1 MAKKIKAETEPFGR
15 TFYKTGNVRRNKTFP
30 FADGNNSEHGRKRC
44 EVIRRDLRSCRAD
57 NRKQSGFSH
66 ARKSDKTDIG
76 KHFELKQ
83 NLALLA
89 LAPRF
94 RKARSLTGRRGKMT
108 VPPSATSA
116 FAKHKRLATAHIF
129 YYFSGFC
136 VFYDS
141 SLRNGN
147 YKIGSVSSVK
157 FRFHTVAAVRSDVF
171 FSVTEVK
178 QGVLALFYNKNY
190 IAAVAA
196 VAAVGTSVRNIFF
209 PVNRNTAVTAV
220 AGFYVYLHMIIKI
233 CHMFILSAVQSPSIF
248 RNSSS
253 SIIFTPRD

>member
-89 LAPRF
+89 A
-94 RKARSLTGRRGKMT
+94 
-108 VPPSATSA
+108 SA
-116 FAKHKRLATAHIF
+116 FAKHERLATAHIF

-136 VFYDS
+136 VFYDG

-209 PVNRNTAVTAV
+209 PVKRNTAVTAV